1 MKKNLII
8 FLLIV
13 ITCILGINKI
23 EARECKYNYNGNEIT
38 LTFTKKQ
45 DSNDFTTSFYV
56 EKVSGYNEIFNF
68 VDGSLIT
75 ADDQC
80 LNALTV
86 CKLTARELPIG
97 TTIIAESVADSL
109 VGLATLG
116 WPGAI
121 AGGLTGIVTGI
132 VDSENSK
139 EVYLGIFGSS
149 LDSLT
154 IDDAYAKDFNLYDD
168 NFWSTNFW
176 TGRGV
181 SCEVAEYSGEKIDK
195 SKRVSYCDKFVQL
208 YSDVANSYKDF
219 EKCGKVTGNNSEKAK
234 VARCKSKAITDVN
247 KNTDILKNTC
257 DSILQ
262 NQSLSVEDGCV
273 SSCLQASKSIQVL
286 KERYIGLENFNND
299 CSISDRLIIWINNIL
314 KWVKYI
320 VPVAV
325 MVLGIIDFIKAI
337 SAGKDDEMKKAQ
349 GNFIKRLIA
358 AALIFII
365 PLIIGFVLDK
375 MGFTEYINGCGIM
388 DI

>member
-1 MKKNLII
+1 M
-8 FLLIV
+8 
-13 ITCILGINKI
+13 
-23 EARECKYNYNGNEIT
+23 
-38 LTFTKKQ
+38 
-45 DSNDFTTSFYV
+45 
-56 EKVSGYNEIFNF
+56 
-68 VDGSLIT
+68 
-75 ADDQC
+75 
-80 LNALTV
+80 
-86 CKLTARELPIG
+86 
-97 TTIIAESVADSL
+97 
-109 VGLATLG
+109 G

-132 VDSENSK
+132 VDSEKSK

-208 YSDVANSYKDF
+208 YSDVAKAYKAFEACGDVSGDNSQKTS
-219 EKCGKVTGNNSEKAK
+219 VS
-234 VARCKSKAITDVN
+234 RCKSKAITDVN
-247 KNTDILKNTC
+247 KYTDTLKNTC

-262 NQSLSVEDGCV
+262 NQSLSIEDGCI
-273 SSCLQASKSIQVL
+273 SSCLLANKSIQNL
-286 KERYIGLENFNND
+286 KEKYIGLENFDND
-299 CSISDRLIIWINNIL
+299 CSISDRLIIWIANIV
-314 KWVKYI
+314 KWIKYI
-320 VPVAV
+320 IPVV
-325 MVLGIIDFIKAI
+325 VIVLGIIDFIKAI
-337 SAGKDDEMKKAQ
+337 AAGKDDEMKKAQ

-375 MGFTEYINGCGIM
+375 MGFTSNGCGII
-388 DI
+388 DL